1 MGINRCLFRFFSVRS
16 RSMGQGDWGLNH
28 RPFRFF
34 SVRSCSMGQ
43 GGGGL
48 NRCSCRFFSVRS
60 CPLSQGDGGL
70 NRCSFPSVPCILV
83 PVSSQNILITG
94 YGRTAYARTFL
105 MIGNLHFC
113 LSAPQEDNYG
123 HAVEP
128 KR

>member
-16 RSMGQGDWGLNH
+16 RSMGQGDGGLNH

-48 NRCSCRFFSVRS
+48 NRC
-60 CPLSQGDGGL
+60 P
-70 NRCSFPSVPCILV
+70 FPSVPCILV

-105 MIGNLHFC
+105 MIYNLHFC

-123 HAVEP
+123 HGAEP

>member
-16 RSMGQGDWGLNH
+16 R
-28 RPFRFF
+28 
-34 SVRSCSMGQ
+34 SMGQ

-70 NRCSFPSVPCILV
+70 NRCPFPSVPCILV

-94 YGRTAYARTFL
+94 YGLTASARTFL
-105 MIGNLHFC
+105 MIGNLHSC
-113 LSAPQEDNYG
+113 LSAPQEAHDC

-128 KR
+128 KRWYKM